1 MTGDADNRGGRSG
14 SVWTIRGVESEIQE
28 AARLAARQS
37 GQTLAEWLSRV
48 IGAAAL
54 AELDG
59 TAEDATAAAA
69 ADMADFRV
77 LLDERTRDF
86 LNRNA
91 TSTGSPDP
99 DVSGDEP
106 MTAVVE
112 LDDPAPSGGLSPEM
126 QEEFDRLRLL
136 IHEYLG
142 AMLPALESVDD
153 TSRTLR
159 DLSALAQDVRRSA
172 EEARRA
178 AELIGP
184 LERTLARLADT
195 RGQDFTEERNGR
207 RSAGIGK
214 LFRG

>member
-1 MTGDADNRGGRSG
+1 MTGGEDKPGETTDRLWR
-14 SVWTIRGVESEIQE
+14 IRGIETEIQE

-37 GQTLAEWLSRV
+37 GQTLAEWVSRK

-59 TAEDATAAAA
+59 NAEHAILARE
-69 ADMADFRV
+69 ADLADFHV
-77 LLDERTRDF
+77 LVDERTRDY
-86 LNRNA
+86 LARTA
-91 TSTGSPDP
+91 ASAD
-99 DVSGDEP
+99 DAYRDDSGDEP

-195 RGQDFTEERNGR
+195 RGPEITEERNGR
-207 RSAGIGK
+207 RPQGIGK